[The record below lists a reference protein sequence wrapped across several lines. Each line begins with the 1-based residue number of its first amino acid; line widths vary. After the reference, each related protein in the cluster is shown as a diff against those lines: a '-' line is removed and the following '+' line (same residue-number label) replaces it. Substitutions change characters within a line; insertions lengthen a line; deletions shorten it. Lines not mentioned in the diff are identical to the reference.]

1 MHIPIESNHW
11 LWSPWLPVLAFLL
24 LVGPFS
30 LDFHLHYPDEMYYTD
45 AAIRMMQNGDFLT
58 TYLGDGALRF
68 KKPILTY
75 WFVLAGFQAFGV
87 SAFASRVLFLLA
99 GAGLVGLTY
108 LMGRMVSEKKL
119 LPVFAAW
126 IVASHPLVIFSS
138 SRSIPDILLVFF
150 MTLSALG
157 MMACLKYGNSTPK
170 RYLWILYLGLGL
182 AFEVKGLPAAALGV
196 IGLGYMLFNP
206 WKPIHWKKLFYW
218 PAIFSGIFIA
228 LFWFVAM
235 YLKFGPFFLDSF
247 MEDQVG
253 MRIGDRFLLI
263 ARHFI
268 FAVLLM
274 GLMFFPWVFLTLRK
288 FKSRVKASIRDNRPF
303 FGFLFTWMIAIILMT
318 AMVSTFYER
327 YLLPVIPVVAIG
339 LAWLIPMEKT
349 KSLTNWSWIFILLNG
364 LVLIVAF
371 VLNLVLS
378 SSIYVFL
385 QWTIGLIIL
394 IFLVIGIKTK
404 RPRFPILGMAFI
416 FLFYNLSLLSY
427 PISIPH
433 QGVQIKALIEE
444 KKLPQGTEI
453 AFVGHPHYS
462 SKIRIGL
469 GENYF
474 MKDAKLDMESEIPG
488 DYDYFICDEPKKI
501 LFDEKD
507 YDIELASLN
516 WDPKY
521 ISEMLEAI
529 SVGGLTEGKLRY
541 GKKFYWVE
549 KRQ

>member
-1 MHIPIESNHW
+1 MNTPIKSDHW
-11 LWSPWLPVLAFLL
+11 LWSPWLPVIAFLL

-68 KKPILTY
+68 KKPVLTY
-75 WFVLAGFQAFGV
+75 WFVLTGFQAFGV
-87 SAFASRVLFLLA
+87 SAFGSRILFLLA

-108 LMGRMVSEKKL
+108 LMGRMVSEKKM
-119 LPVFAAW
+119 LPVLAAW

-138 SRSIPDILLVFF
+138 SRSIPDIFLVFF

-157 MMACLKYGNSTPK
+157 MVACLQYGNNTPK
-170 RYLWILYLGLGL
+170 RYLWMLYLGLGL

-196 IGLGYMLFNP
+196 IGLGYLLFNP
-206 WKPIHWKKLFYW
+206 WKPIYWRKLLYF
-218 PAIFSGIFIA
+218 PAIVSGLIIA

-235 YLKFGPFFLDSF
+235 YLKFGPIFMDSF

-274 GLMFFPWVFLTLRK
+274 GLMFFPWVFLPIRK
-288 FKSRVKASIRDNRPF
+288 FKSRIKASFQDNRPF
-303 FGFLFTWMIAIILMT
+303 FGFLFTWMMAIILMT

-339 LAWLIPMEKT
+339 LAWLILMEKT
-349 KSLTNWSWIFILLNG
+349 KSLNSWSWIFILLNG
-364 LVLIVAF
+364 VVLIVSF
-371 VLNLVLS
+371 VLNLVLGS
-378 SSIYVFL
+378 SAWVFL
-385 QWTIGLIIL
+385 LWNIGLIIL
-394 IFLVIGIKTK
+394 IFMVIGIKTK
-404 RPRFPILGMAFI
+404 RPGIPILGMTFI
-416 FLFYNLSLLSY
+416 FLFYNLSLLSH

-433 QGVQIKALIEE
+433 QGVQVKALVEE
-444 KKLPQGTEI
+444 KQLPKGTEI
-453 AFVGHPHYS
+453 AFLGHPHYG

-474 MKDAKLDMESEIPG
+474 IKDFKVSNDSEIPG

-501 LFDEKD
+501 FFDEED
-507 YDIELASLN
+507 YKIELASLN

-521 ISEMLEAI
+521 ITEMLEVI
-529 SVGGLTEGKLRY
+529 SEGKIQQGKLRY

-549 KRQ
+549 KRR